1 MAAAAAGAAVDQRR
15 SSLSK
20 KLITSVWKQC
30 DYGDGKWVWDDEHG
44 GGRARYDSEKCDVKM
59 ASKCVVNG
67 KPDGGYLSWRWQP
80 AGCRLSALE
89 PAAFLRLVR
98 GKRLAFVGDSMARN
112 QAEALVCHL
121 ATAARPGT
129 AHRNEERV
137 GRKFWRWAFPAPHD
151 VNISTYWSPFLVRS
165 EGNSEDFAMTH
176 EVVFLDALT
185 EPWTADLDA
194 MDVIVISAGHW
205 FPRKAIYY
213 DGGEMVGVHN
223 RLDMNRTEM
232 NFVSVYRKVIRRT
245 LEHVNAM
252 SGAADK
258 LVVVST
264 ISPAHFDTRYSWNHR
279 DACSR
284 PRPYDDGEVEVGS
297 TDAELRKAVIEE
309 VAAAAARRRRWGLR
323 FEVLD
328 VTRLAAM
335 RPDGHPGTY
344 LYKHA
349 YGGGPV
355 PETAPNDCLHWCA
368 PGPVDTFNDILMQM
382 IVAGGV

>member
-1 MAAAAAGAAVDQRR
+1 MGAAGAAAGDQRR

-20 KLITSVWKQC
+20 KLVTCALFAIFSLSLVYFLFFSPPPLIISSTNLLTQFQTRRTTNRPAHHHLPPLQAVWKQC

-44 GGRARYDSEKCDVKM
+44 GRARYDSENCDVKM

-67 KPDGGYLSWRWQP
+67 KPDGGYLGWRWQP
-80 AGCRLSALE
+80 AGCRLSTLDPE
-89 PAAFLRLVR
+89 AFLRLVR

-121 ATAARPGT
+121 ATVARPGT
-129 AHRNEERV
+129 VHRNEERV

-176 EVVFLDALT
+176 EVLFLDALT

-194 MDVIVISAGHW
+194 MDVMVISAGHW

-213 DGGEMVGVHN
+213 DDGEMVGVHN
-223 RLDMNRTEM
+223 RADMNRTEM
-232 NFVSVYRKVIRRT
+232 NFVSVYRKVMRRT

-258 LVVVST
+258 LVVVAT
-264 ISPAHFDTRYSWNHR
+264 ISPAHFDSRYSWNHR
-279 DACSR
+279 D
-284 PRPYDDGEVEVGS
+284 D
-297 TDAELRKAVIEE
+297 T
-309 VAAAAARRRRWGLR
+309 
-323 FEVLD
+323 F
-328 VTRLAAM
+328 
-335 RPDGHPGTY
+335 
-344 LYKHA
+344 
-349 YGGGPV
+349 
-355 PETAPNDCLHWCA
+355 N
-368 PGPVDTFNDILMQM
+368 DTFNDILMQM